1 MPTQAAAA
9 RVPPA
14 SSNDDDDVPV
24 LVDRSGSASRETES
38 ATSIASTSK
47 SKSKSKKRP
56 RVSLSPPKATQ
67 PKTTPRTK
75 KIRKDVVDELAR
87 ELMAIID
94 GKKRKE
100 TYMASKMFIEAAQRK
115 YPWVTRDKIYGR

>member
-47 SKSKSKKRP
+47 SKSKKRP
-56 RVSLSPPKATQ
+56 RVSLSPPKATE

-87 ELMAIID
+87 GLMAIID
-94 GKKRKE
+94 GKERKE

>member
-1 MPTQAAAA
+1 MPTQTAAAW
-9 RVPPA
+9 VPPA

-24 LVDRSGSASRETES
+24 LVDRSGSVSRETES
-38 ATSIASTSK
+38 ATSVAST
-47 SKSKSKKRP
+47 SKSKKRP

-100 TYMASKMFIEAAQRK
+100 TYMASKMFIEDAQRK